1 MLGQFFFQIEF
12 SGKAFILIEEHLSK
26 HLSFI
31 RLFVQYIARAISKN
45 DRTEIC
51 YQSDECQ
58 QLSFLFFLYT
68 VIHSFDLR
76 SSRHKFCL
84 YVQVLKIISKETH
97 NQMSC

>member
-58 QLSFLFFLYT
+58 QLSFLFFLCT
-68 VIHSFDLR
+68 VIHSFEQV
-76 SSRHKFCL
+76 CL
-84 YVQVLKIISKETH
+84 TLEVLGINSVC
-97 NQMSC
+97 MCRF